1 MKSGHK
7 IKILFRHRS
16 MEMGGVEKVLLS
28 IINNLD
34 REKFD
39 ITVCLNLNQGELRDE
54 FPTDIRKV
62 ILSKGRED
70 MSSNPIV
77 QKLQLFKR
85 RIKLYVIQLMP
96 KIVDEK
102 ILKEK
107 YDIEVAMT
115 YNDFE
120 MVLNST
126 NKDSKKVG
134 WFHSEINIK
143 GFEVLVPKII
153 SQFPQFDRMV
163 YCSQKIKD
171 LMHIHHPNIKY
182 PFENV
187 IFNAIPTEE
196 IRKKS
201 IEKVEYSSNVPT
213 FISVG
218 RLHSRK
224 GYHQLL
230 EVHKRLIQDG
240 FAHKIIILGDGEEK
254 ENLKLQIENSKVQE
268 SFLLYGNKMNPYKY
282 INRAD
287 FFILPSMSEAWPL
300 VVAESLLLRK
310 PTIGTE
316 TGDIPKMIKHEE
328 TGLVVKYDS
337 DEIYNAMK
345 RFLTD
350 NKLIERI
357 NFNLLSIDE
366 QFDNKKIFQSIED
379 MFLETLEK

>member
-1 MKSGHK
+1 
-7 IKILFRHRS
+7 
-16 MEMGGVEKVLLS
+16 
-28 IINNLD
+28 
-34 REKFD
+34 
-39 ITVCLNLNQGELRDE
+39 
-54 FPTDIRKV
+54 
-62 ILSKGRED
+62 
-70 MSSNPIV
+70 
-77 QKLQLFKR
+77 
-85 RIKLYVIQLMP
+85 
-96 KIVDEK
+96 
-102 ILKEK
+102 
-107 YDIEVAMT
+107 
-115 YNDFE
+115 
-120 MVLNST
+120 
-126 NKDSKKVG
+126 
-134 WFHSEINIK
+134 
-143 GFEVLVPKII
+143 
-153 SQFPQFDRMV
+153 
-163 YCSQKIKD
+163 
-171 LMHIHHPNIKY
+171 MHIHHPNIKY